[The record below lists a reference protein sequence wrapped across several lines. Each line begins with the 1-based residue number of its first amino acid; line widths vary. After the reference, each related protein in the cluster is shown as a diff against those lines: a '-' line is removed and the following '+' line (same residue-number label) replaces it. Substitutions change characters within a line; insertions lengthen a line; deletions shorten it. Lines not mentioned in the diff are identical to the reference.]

1 MYFSRIV
8 IRETAPNMEEFWKV
22 FRNPYT
28 LHQSIWQLF
37 SDGADRKRDFLYR
50 LDYEGKHP
58 LIYAVSCREPWLNSE
73 LWHIESKPYEP
84 KIKDGMQLAFMLRV
98 NPIRAKRDEKGKQH
112 RHDVVMETKTRL
124 REQGIQRVPHDRG
137 DEPNSLAAIVQEE
150 GSNWLLARTENCGF
164 NINPGHIRVDG
175 YQQHRVF
182 KGKANKPITFS
193 TLDINGI
200 LTVTDPGRFTEAL
213 FKGIGPAKGF
223 GCGML
228 MIRRA

>member
-1 MYFSRIV
+1 MYFSRISLKENAQ
-8 IRETAPNMEEFWKV
+8 RSSDFWRV
-22 FRNPYT
+22 FRTPYT
-28 LHQSIWQLF
+28 LHQSVWRLF
-37 SDGADRKRDFLYR
+37 ADHANRRRDFLYR
-50 LDYEGKHP
+50 LDRDGRRP
-58 LIYAVSCREPWLNSE
+58 LIYTVSAREPDINQE
-73 LWHIESKPYEP
+73 LWHIEPKPYAP
-84 KIKDGMQLAFMLRV
+84 KIQAGMQLAFMLRV

-112 RHDVVMETKTRL
+112 RHDVVMEAKTRL
-124 REQGIQRVPHDRG
+124 REQSIQHVPHDCG
-137 DEPNSLAAIVQEE
+137 DEPKSLAAIVQEE
-150 GSNWLLARTENCGF
+150 GSNWLLARTENCGLD
-164 NINPGHIRVDG
+164 INPDHIRVDG

-200 LTVTDPGRFTEAL
+200 LTVTDPGRFTEVL